1 MNCQHLKNSEKW
13 KCYPYVNPKH
23 VWFIDIFANIYSLP
37 HILPLLP
44 RQPAIKYMWINM
56 INVEF
61 SSFSINKMLAFLC
74 RAFVEFESQEQK

>member
-1 MNCQHLKNSEKW
+1 MKMLSLCKPQTCVVYRYFCQYLFTST
-13 KCYPYVNPKH
+13 Y
-23 VWFIDIFANIYSLP
+23 FT
-37 HILPLLP
+37 LLP

>member
-1 MNCQHLKNSEKW
+1 MLTPN
-13 KCYPYVNPKH
+13 
-23 VWFIDIFANIYSLP
+23 VWFIDIFANIYSL
-37 HILPLLP
+37 LP
-44 RQPAIKYMWINM
+44 RQPAIMYMWINM